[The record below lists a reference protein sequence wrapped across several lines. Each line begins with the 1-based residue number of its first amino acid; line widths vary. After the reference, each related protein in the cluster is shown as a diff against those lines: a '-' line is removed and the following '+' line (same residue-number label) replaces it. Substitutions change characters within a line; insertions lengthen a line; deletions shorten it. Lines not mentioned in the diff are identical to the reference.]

1 MRVALAPV
9 AALALASC
17 VAGSGPPP
25 MRPVQPS
32 VVATPAVPPAA
43 VPPAGSATPATGT
56 AVGAGVIAGPD
67 IASLPVSADGAAR
80 ALSAFKTSCNAL
92 QRRTDRSGLTQGAD
106 WAVPCAA
113 AATATDA
120 VRFFRE
126 NFEAVQVGP
135 GTAFATGYYEPEIA
149 GSRTRDAAHQ
159 VPVYPRPGDLIE
171 VDLGLFSDALK
182 GKSIRGR
189 TDGTN
194 FIPYFDRAEID
205 AGALDGRIAP
215 IAWAA
220 DYIELFFLQVQGSG
234 RLRLPDG
241 SVMRIGYAGQ
251 NGRDYTGIGALM
263 RNRGLL
269 GPNQQSMQGIMAWL
283 RANPVDGMAIMHE
296 NKSYVFFR
304 ELTGAGPIGAMGVAV
319 TPNATVAADPAFVP
333 LGAPVWLDL
342 DRAEADGLWVAQDT
356 GGAIKGANRFDTFW
370 GAGDDARR
378 IAGGMSGR
386 GTAYVLVPKGTLARL
401 NASIT
406 ASDVTP
412 VKR

>member
-1 MRVALAPV
+1 MRLALAPV
-9 AALALASC
+9 AALALTSC

-25 MRPVQPS
+25 ARPIGPVTTPRPVTPPTS
-32 VVATPAVPPAA
+32 PPRPATPV
-43 VPPAGSATPATGT
+43 VGT

-67 IASLPVSADGAAR
+67 ISTLPVTEVAATR
-80 ALSAFKTSCNAL
+80 ALAAFRTSCGEL
-92 QRRTDRSGLTQGAD
+92 QRRTDRSGLTQRGD
-106 WAVPCAA
+106 WAAPCTAA
-113 AATATDA
+113 ASAGGAT
-120 VRFFRE
+120 RFFRD
-126 NFEAVQVGP
+126 NFETVQVGP

-159 VPVYPRPGDLIE
+159 VPVYPRPADLID

-182 GKSIRGR
+182 GKTIRGR

-194 FIPYFDRAEID
+194 FVPYFDRAEID
-205 AGALDGRIAP
+205 AGALNGRVVP

-241 SVMRIGYAGQ
+241 SVMRIGYGGQ

-283 RANPVDGMAIMHE
+283 RANPTDGMAIMHE
-296 NKSYVFFR
+296 NKSYIFFR

-319 TPNATVAADPAFVP
+319 SANTTVAADPAFVP

-386 GTAYVLVPKGTLARL
+386 GTALILVPRGTLARL
-401 NASIT
+401 NAST
-406 ASDVTP
+406 TVGNVTP
-412 VKR
+412 LKR